1 MTIGEKI
8 AVLRNAAGMSQEALA
23 EKLEVTRQAVSKW
36 EMDQT
41 QPQIENVIQLCELF
55 NISTDELLYDNI
67 VIELQKALL
76 LKTNISAL
84 MVSEVKLTLT

>member
-1 MTIGEKI
+1 MSFAENLKK
-8 AVLRNAAGMSQEALA
+8 ARAENKLSQEALA

-67 VIELQKALL
+67 VINRAPKGAPVLFP
-76 LKTNISAL
+76 
-84 MVSEVKLTLT
+84 VP